1 MSKRFTDEERVAA
14 VKKYE
19 SGYTAE
25 SVSTEYG
32 ISRSTLYTWR
42 KQLQPDD
49 RGQIPRKQY
58 LMEQE
63 LQRLRIENQIYR
75 ESGCCP
81 TSPLDS
87 RIEAIHRLKN
97 QYSIHILCRILD
109 VNRATFYHHEFRSP
123 EITQLEEGDALL
135 KPLILEIF
143 QNSSGRFGARRIRVK
158 LLQAGHVV
166 SERRVSRLMKELKI
180 SSKGPSPRVNSAND
194 RQYQYYPN
202 KLKRKFL
209 SAAPN
214 LTWVSDIT
222 YALVGHDFLYLCV
235 VIDLYSR
242 KVVSYRISEHIDTAL
257 VKQAFLDAFHTRG
270 APENLTFHSDQG
282 TQYTSFEFR
291 QLLKKLGVIQSF
303 SAPGSPHDN
312 AVAES
317 FFASIKKEDF
327 RRNFYKTEDEFQD
340 AVAKY
345 IEFYNDYRPHQRL
358 GSLTPNQAEAE
369 YYEALFE
376 AESTVQVKSENNS
389 EE

>member
-63 LQRLRIENQIYR
+63 LNRLRIENQIFR
-75 ESGCCP
+75 ESGC
-81 TSPLDS
+81 SPSSSLDS
-87 RIEAIHRLKN
+87 RIEAMHRLKD
-97 QYSIHILCRILD
+97 QYSIHILCRVLD
-109 VNRATFYHHEFRSP
+109 VHRSTFYHREFRSP
-123 EITQLEEGDALL
+123 EITQLEENDAIL
-135 KPLILEIF
+135 KPLIMEIF
-143 QNSSGRFGARRIRVK
+143 QRSSGRFGARRIRVK
-158 LLQAGHVV
+158 LLQEGHVV

-180 SSKGPSPRVNSAND
+180 SSKDPTPRINSAND

-202 KLKRKFL
+202 KLNRKFL

-214 LTWVSDIT
+214 TVWVSDIT
-222 YALVGHDFLYLCV
+222 YARVGHDFLYLCV
-235 VIDLYSR
+235 IIDLYSR
-242 KVVSYRISEHIDTAL
+242 KVVSYSISEYIDTPL
-257 VKQAFLDAFHTRG
+257 VKQAFLDAFRSRG
-270 APENLTFHSDQG
+270 TPENLTFHSDQG

-291 QLLKKLGVIQSF
+291 HLLKKLGVSQSF

-327 RRNFYKTEDEFQD
+327 RRNFYKTEAEFQD

-358 GSLTPNQAEAE
+358 GSMTPNQAESE
-369 YYEALFE
+369 YYKATF
-376 AESTVQVKSENNS
+376 VSENIDQVVPGNS
-389 EE
+389 IEE

>member
-1 MSKRFTDEERVAA
+1 MSKRFTEEEKAAA
-14 VKKYE
+14 VEKYE
-19 SGYTAE
+19 NGHTAE

-32 ISRSTLYTWR
+32 ISRSTLYAWR
-42 KQLQPDD
+42 KQLQPDEH
-49 RGQIPRKQY
+49 GQIPRKQY

-87 RIEAIHRLKN
+87 RIEAIHRLKDR
-97 QYSIHILCRILD
+97 YSIHSLCRVLD

-123 EITQLEEGDALL
+123 EITQLEEQDALL

-158 LLQAGHVV
+158 LLQAGHIV

-180 SSKGPSPRVNSAND
+180 SSKGPSPRINSAND

-214 LTWVSDIT
+214 VKWVSDIT
-222 YALVGHDFLYLCV
+222 YARVGHDFLYLCV

-242 KVVSYRISEHIDTAL
+242 KVVSYSISEHIDTAL
-257 VKQAFLDAFHTRG
+257 VKQAFLDAFHSRG
-270 APENLTFHSDQG
+270 TPENLTFHSDQG

-327 RRNFYKTEDEFQD
+327 RRNFYKTEEEFRD
-340 AVAKY
+340 AVDKY
-345 IEFYNDYRPHQRL
+345 ISFYNDYRPHQRL
-358 GSLTPNQAEAE
+358 GSMTPNQAE
-369 YYEALFE
+369 
-376 AESTVQVKSENNS
+376 SEFYLAFS
-389 EE
+389 ETEHISDEEPA